1 MDPSQSLWRIERKT
15 GLKPATLSLEGW
27 CSIDWATSAFP
38 SSPKQ
43 LLGRSVFRAWAVMDS
58 NHRRRKPAELQS
70 APFGHSGNCPL
81 IALKIALRTWTE
93 CKGTNYWLISQ
104 EKSIIFSA
112 VSAASV
118 PLLPNFPPARSRACC
133 LFSVVTRPKMTGAEA
148 FLLREVIP

>member
-27 CSIDWATSAFP
+27 CSIDWATSATLTLVFTKVK
-38 SSPKQ
+38 SGQWWIRTTEGVSQ
-43 LLGRSVFRAWAVMDS
+43 LSYSQPHLATLVTA
-58 NHRRRKPAELQS
+58 
-70 APFGHSGNCPL
+70 L

-133 LFSVVTRPKMTGAEA
+133 LFSVVTRPKITGAEA